1 MKSIKGIFLVILV
14 AIPGLCFANSYEPED
29 VSAIRAQYN
38 LLVELKNGEEIS
50 DDVFNARTNSL
61 KDLAQNK
68 FNISLES
75 LDLQQIVPAQKI
87 DWLGSAMYVI
97 SSILVTVLVVPFFL
111 KFKIH
116 IKVIL
121 LKIYQAIINNKVLV
135 ALARSFASF
144 IKRFWEHLS
153 YLILFT
159 VLYFFRN
166 EYVVLLVSLLLGSLV
181 SYSILIRNK
190 NLKKDNYVKIVSY
203 CQTLIWG
210 GMAYLFNN
218 GFIGFLA
225 VASFVSSLGFVVT
238 MSPRLLSIGFLKD
251 DRASI
256 AKLTAITFL
265 LSIFSWL
272 LFYTSYIPQLDII
285 RNQVGAF
292 RVGMVSFVPM
302 VFFVGLGYMTF
313 FLYKRDY
320 VVRLFLE
327 LNALVLGGGVLL
339 IAFMYEINSMFWIG
353 AFFMTWDIIDKYYE
367 LVYKK
372 VDWVWFGFSLAAVL
386 GGGGYLIKSNIASIT
401 SALAFLSL

>member
-1 MKSIKGIFLVILV
+1 MKSIKVIFLVILV

-68 FNISLES
+68 FNICLES

-97 SSILVTVLVVPFFL
+97 SSILVTILVVPFFL

-135 ALARSFASF
+135 ALARSFVSF